1 MGNRKQDA
9 LMDSTKPALSPRL
22 RGGKLAPAKA
32 GVEWAHHK
40 SLGIS
45 TICLIVVVSL
55 ADFVL
60 PVPSASSGGV
70 DLRPM
75 EADGSGLSLNHR
87 VAEEYGNDVAN
98 WQAASPSPGR

>member
-9 LMDSTKPALSPRL
+9 LMDSTKPVLSE
-22 RGGKLAPAKA
+22 
-32 GVEWAHHK
+32 VEWTHHK
-40 SLGIS
+40 SLRIS

-70 DLRPM
+70 DLWPM
-75 EADGSGLSLNHR
+75 EADGSGLSLNRR
-87 VAEEYGNDVAN
+87 VAEEYGNDAAN
-98 WQAASPSPGR
+98 RRAALPSPGR

>member
-1 MGNRKQDA
+1 MGNRKQNA
-9 LMDSTKPALSPRL
+9 LMDSTKPALRKESL
-22 RGGKLAPAKA
+22 GLSE
-32 GVEWAHHK
+32 VEWTHHK
-40 SLGIS
+40 SLRIS

-70 DLRPM
+70 DLRPV
-75 EADGSGLSLNHR
+75 EADGSGLSLGRR
-87 VAEEYGNDVAN
+87 VAEEYSSDVAN